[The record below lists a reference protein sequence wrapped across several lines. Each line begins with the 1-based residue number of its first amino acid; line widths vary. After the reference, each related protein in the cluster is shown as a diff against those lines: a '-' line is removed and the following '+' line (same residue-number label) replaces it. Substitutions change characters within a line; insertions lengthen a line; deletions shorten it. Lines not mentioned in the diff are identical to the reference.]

1 MVMDGDGWRWMAMDG
16 DEWPLITTDCEIE
29 EANVY
34 GGRTAWCRLK
44 VCRYSLMVSDC
55 VHHQMADCG

>member
-1 MVMDGDGWRWMAMDG
+1 MVMDG